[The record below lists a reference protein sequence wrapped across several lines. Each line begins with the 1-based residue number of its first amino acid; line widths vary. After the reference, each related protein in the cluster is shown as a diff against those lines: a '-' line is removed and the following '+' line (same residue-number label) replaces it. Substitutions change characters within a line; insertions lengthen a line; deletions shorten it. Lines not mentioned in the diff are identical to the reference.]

1 MYQGYGSASN
11 YGSNHRAQ
19 QSTNLSYGRNHGYGP
34 TVQSEPQTNSNYDL
48 TIDLLRHATL
58 EALLNSGNEEI
69 SRIYAEAE
77 EAPELRKQV
86 IKLETQVD
94 VLKALQKDQAIM
106 MMNMNM
112 NNNTAAAANPLPV
125 LETQVK
131 LQNREVALRA
141 AFPMAFNQA
150 ITVTSKQHD
159 EYPEVTFWL
168 HDEWSTYKKK
178 RNTGSRYR
186 FLQDKDG
193 EEITEARLNE
203 IRAFLLGAFNELQE
217 LLGDNKALPQTWAN
231 ATKGRAVINACHSE
245 LHSTVPAKRAVPSES
260 SKRSI
265 KKIKVKQERF
275 KIPEIRDPFASMDTN
290 TTPTNN
296 QVTSINNVAPA
307 SVSSFNQASSTA
319 FDTNT
324 MPAASSS
331 GSSPDLESGAFQFN
345 VPSMV
350 LSTSNTIPTIP
361 SMPSGVPV
369 PSALTNNSSG
379 PTPNAQPL
387 NSESASNAVKPTPA
401 TPDIHSIQAPSALDT
416 SSTSGSGAQPSLS
429 TGATAKEASKSG
441 TLPNQEANNVV
452 KPSHLLSVPFVQAP
466 QGQQVIKLTGP
477 LPPQQPSTENP
488 ATKGGKKRGR
498 KPTDVEIDPNTTNP
512 KELFGLVWLS
522 SLEPNAP
529 RSMMALNA
537 AWKALGESG
546 KKPYKEQSKGL
557 ISERKGKGKA
567 VVEEGEAAE

>member
-86 IKLETQVD
+86 LKLETQVD

-150 ITVTSKQHD
+150 ITVTLKQHN

-245 LHSTVPAKRAVPSES
+245 LRRQFEEFTLCNGDWKARSFMIEWYPNWARNHLDSDAEDDIEITDSTVPAKRAVPSES
-260 SKRSI
+260 SKRPI

-275 KIPEIRDPFASMDTN
+275 KIPEIRDPLYALEILLYALTLATAAHLWTLIPHQLTIKLLPSIMWRPPLFL
-290 TTPTNN
+290 
-296 QVTSINNVAPA
+296 TSTKQALLLSIPIPCQLPRPAAPA
-307 SVSSFNQASSTA
+307 
-319 FDTNT
+319 
-324 MPAASSS
+324 
-331 GSSPDLESGAFQFN
+331 
-345 VPSMV
+345 
-350 LSTSNTIPTIP
+350 
-361 SMPSGVPV
+361 
-369 PSALTNNSSG
+369 
-379 PTPNAQPL
+379 
-387 NSESASNAVKPTPA
+387 
-401 TPDIHSIQAPSALDT
+401 
-416 SSTSGSGAQPSLS
+416 
-429 TGATAKEASKSG
+429 
-441 TLPNQEANNVV
+441 
-452 KPSHLLSVPFVQAP
+452 
-466 QGQQVIKLTGP
+466 LTGSRALFSLMCHRWRCQLQIP
-477 LPPQQPSTENP
+477 YQQY
-488 ATKGGKKRGR
+488 
-498 KPTDVEIDPNTTNP
+498 
-512 KELFGLVWLS
+512 LLCL
-522 SLEPNAP
+522 
-529 RSMMALNA
+529 
-537 AWKALGESG
+537 
-546 KKPYKEQSKGL
+546 
-557 ISERKGKGKA
+557 A
-567 VVEEGEAAE
+567 VYLCQAR